1 MMTTLPIAGTAL
13 PQLLRLASP
22 MLPVG
27 AYAYSQGMEWAV
39 DEGTVMDED
48 SALSWIADLLRFN
61 VGTLEAPVWRRLYRA
76 WQERDV
82 ESARHWNARFIAT
95 RETAEFRAETLQM
108 GGALKAVLEST
119 REIDT
124 GPLDQVESPAF
135 PTAFSFAAHGLSV
148 PLREGL
154 TGYIW
159 AWAENQVSAAMKL
172 VPLGQSSGQRI
183 LVKLIALLPEIA
195 DRALGMQEDD
205 LSNFAPALAI
215 ASGRH
220 ETQYTRL
227 FRS

>member
-1 MMTTLPIAGTAL
+1 VNALPIAGTAL

-39 DEGTVMDED
+39 QEGAIADED
-48 SALSWIADLLRFN
+48 GALAWIAHLLRFN
-61 VGTLEAPVWRRLYRA
+61 VGTLEAPLWRRLYRA
-76 WQERDV
+76 WQENDV
-82 ESARHWNARFIAT
+82 EAARHWNERFIAI

-108 GGALKAVLEST
+108 GTALKAVLDAT
-119 REIDT
+119 HEIDT
-124 GPLDQVESPAF
+124 GLLDQIESPAF
-135 PTAFSFAAHGLSV
+135 PTAFSFAAHGLGV
-148 PLREGL
+148 PVREGL
-154 TGYIW
+154 TGYLW
-159 AWAENQVSAAMKL
+159 AWGENQVSAAMKL

-183 LVKLIALLPEIA
+183 FVKLVALLPEIT
-195 DRALGMQEDD
+195 DNALGMQDQS

-215 ASGRH
+215 ASSRH

>member
-1 MMTTLPIAGTAL
+1 MSVSPIPGTAL

-39 DEGTVMDED
+39 EEGTIRDED
-48 SALSWIADLLRFN
+48 SALVWIADLLRFS
-61 VGTLEAPVWRRLYRA
+61 VGSLEAPVWQRLYRA

-82 ESARHWNARFIAT
+82 EAARHWNERFIAI

-108 GGALKAVLEST
+108 GGAMKAVLDAT

-124 GPLDQVESPAF
+124 GLLDQIESPAF
-135 PTAFSFAAHGLSV
+135 PTAFSFAAHGLGV
-148 PLREGL
+148 PQREGL
-154 TGYIW
+154 TGYLW
-159 AWAENQVSAAMKL
+159 AWGENQVSAAMKL

-195 DRALGMQEDD
+195 DNALGMQDD
-205 LSNFAPALAI
+205 GLSNFAPALAI
-215 ASGRH
+215 ASSRH

>member
-1 MMTTLPIAGTAL
+1 MTALPIAGTAL

-39 DEGTVMDED
+39 EEGAIADED
-48 SALSWIADLLRFN
+48 SALAWIADLLRFN
-61 VGTLEAPVWRRLYRA
+61 VGTLEAPVWWRLYRA
-76 WQERDV
+76 WQENDV
-82 ESARHWNARFIAT
+82 EAVRHWNERFIAI

-108 GGALKAVLEST
+108 GGALKAVLDAT

-124 GPLDQVESPAF
+124 GLLDQIESPAF
-135 PTAFSFAAHGLSV
+135 PTAFSFAAHGLGV

-154 TGYIW
+154 TGYLW

-195 DRALGMQEDD
+195 DNAAGMQEDS
-205 LSNFAPALAI
+205 LSNFSPALAI
-215 ASGRH
+215 ASSRH

>member
-1 MMTTLPIAGTAL
+1 MSVSPIPGAGL

-39 DEGTVMDED
+39 DEGTVGDED
-48 SALSWIADLLRFN
+48 SALAWITDLLRFN
-61 VGTLEAPVWRRLYRA
+61 VGTLEAPVWRRLYQA
-76 WQERDV
+76 WQDRDV
-82 ESARHWNARFIAT
+82 ESARHWNERFIAI

-108 GGALKAVLEST
+108 GGALKAVLDAT

-124 GPLDQVESPAF
+124 GLLDQIESPAF
-135 PTAFSFAAHGLSV
+135 PTAFSFAAHGLGV
-148 PLREGL
+148 PLRGGL
-154 TGYIW
+154 TGYLW
-159 AWAENQVSAAMKL
+159 AWGENQVSAAMKL

-183 LVKLIALLPEIA
+183 LVKLIALLPEIT
-195 DRALGMQEDD
+195 DNALGMQEEG
-205 LSNFAPALAI
+205 LSNFSPALAI
-215 ASGRH
+215 ASSRH

>member
-1 MMTTLPIAGTAL
+1 MTALPIAGTAL

-39 DEGTVMDED
+39 DVGTIWDEA
-48 SALSWIADLLRFN
+48 SALAWITDLLSFN
-61 VGTLEAPVWRRLYRA
+61 IGTLEAPVWRRLYRA
-76 WQERDV
+76 WQEGDV
-82 ESARHWNARFIAT
+82 GSARNWNERFIAI

-108 GGALKAVLEST
+108 GGALKAVLDAT

-124 GPLDQVESPAF
+124 GLLDQIESPAF
-135 PTAFSFAAHGLSV
+135 PTAFSFAAHGLGV

-154 TGYIW
+154 TGYLW

-183 LVKLIALLPEIA
+183 LVKLIALLPAIA
-195 DRALGMQEDD
+195 DNALAMQEDG
-205 LSNFAPALAI
+205 LSNFSPGLAI
-215 ASGRH
+215 ASSRH

>member
-1 MMTTLPIAGTAL
+1 VTALPIAGTAL

-39 DEGTVMDED
+39 EEGVIADEA
-48 SALSWIADLLRFN
+48 SALAWIADLLRFN

-76 WQERDV
+76 WQEHDV
-82 ESARHWNARFIAT
+82 EAARHWNERFIAI
-95 RETAEFRAETLQM
+95 RETAELRAETLQM
-108 GGALKAVLEST
+108 GGALKAVLDAT
-119 REIDT
+119 HEINS
-124 GPLDQVESPAF
+124 GLLDQIESPAF
-135 PTAFSFAAHGLSV
+135 PTAFSFAAHGLGV

-154 TGYIW
+154 TGYLW
-159 AWAENQVSAAMKL
+159 AWGENQVSAAMKL

-195 DRALGMQEDD
+195 DNALGMQEDN
-205 LSNFAPALAI
+205 LSNFSPALAI
-215 ASGRH
+215 ASSRH
-220 ETQYTRL
+220 ESQYTRL

>member
-1 MMTTLPIAGTAL
+1 MSVAPISGTAL

-39 DEGTVMDED
+39 EEGTIRDEG
-48 SALSWIADLLRFN
+48 SALVWIADLLRFS
-61 VGTLEAPVWRRLYRA
+61 VGTLEAPVWQRLYRA
-76 WQERDV
+76 WQKRDV
-82 ESARHWNARFIAT
+82 ESARHWNERFIAI

-108 GGALKAVLEST
+108 GGALKAVLDAT

-124 GPLDQVESPAF
+124 GLLDQIESPAF
-135 PTAFSFAAHGLSV
+135 PTAFSFAAHGLGV

-154 TGYIW
+154 TGYLW
-159 AWAENQVSAAMKL
+159 AWGENQVSAAMKL

-183 LVKLIALLPEIA
+183 LVNLIALLPGIA
-195 DRALGMQEDD
+195 DNALGMQEDG
-205 LSNFAPALAI
+205 LSNYAPALAI
-215 ASGRH
+215 ASSRH

>member
-1 MMTTLPIAGTAL
+1 MTALPIAGTAL

-39 DEGTVMDED
+39 DVGTIVDEA
-48 SALSWIADLLRFN
+48 SALAWITDLLRFN
-61 VGTLEAPVWRRLYRA
+61 IGTLEAPVWRRLYRA
-76 WQERDV
+76 WQEGDV
-82 ESARHWNARFIAT
+82 ESARNWNERFIAI

-108 GGALKAVLEST
+108 GGALKAVLDAT

-124 GPLDQVESPAF
+124 GLLDQIESPAF
-135 PTAFSFAAHGLSV
+135 PTAFSFAAHGLGV

-154 TGYIW
+154 TGYLW

-183 LVKLIALLPEIA
+183 LVKLIALLPAIA
-195 DRALGMQEDD
+195 DNALGMQEDG
-205 LSNFAPALAI
+205 LSNFSPGLAI
-215 ASGRH
+215 ASSRH